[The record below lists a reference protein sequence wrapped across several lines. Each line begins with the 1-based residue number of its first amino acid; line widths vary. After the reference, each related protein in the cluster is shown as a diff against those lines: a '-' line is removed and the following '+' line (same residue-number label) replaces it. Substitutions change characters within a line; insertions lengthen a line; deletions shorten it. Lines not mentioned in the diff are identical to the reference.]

1 MSGFHHLYWKSQKY
15 RLWLDGLETSPSSLG
30 SLLKRLYTGCALFCF
45 PVNSFETNPKVIN
58 FPQYFAETFSVT
70 LVLIRIFFDL
80 RPSDEEWKK
89 LVLEKFSLQAS
100 TERRPDASC
109 LFNVIFPRINL
120 HNASPSEEA

>member
-1 MSGFHHLYWKSQKY
+1 MTLDLLVVALPQKGRDGSHQRRFSPSAPGAREYVSGFHHLYWKSQKY

-70 LVLIRIFFDL
+70 PF
-80 RPSDEEWKK
+80 
-89 LVLEKFSLQAS
+89 
-100 TERRPDASC
+100 
-109 LFNVIFPRINL
+109 
-120 HNASPSEEA
+120 